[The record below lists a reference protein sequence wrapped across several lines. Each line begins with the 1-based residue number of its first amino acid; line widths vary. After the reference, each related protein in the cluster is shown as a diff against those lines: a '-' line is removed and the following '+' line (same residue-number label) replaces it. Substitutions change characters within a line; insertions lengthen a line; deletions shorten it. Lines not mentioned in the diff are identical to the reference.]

1 MGTVRVAWSS
11 KPGPPKLG
19 AVEPGPIPTSGR
31 IPPGYLAHGTR
42 DPLVSVQYTCALAE
56 RMAGAGAAAT
66 VVLRN
71 GDGHVMPETF
81 ALDAWAFLSSRR
93 LP

>member
-1 MGTVRVAWSS
+1 M
-11 KPGPPKLG
+11 
-19 AVEPGPIPTSGR
+19 
-31 IPPGYLAHGTR
+31 
-42 DPLVSVQYTCALAE
+42 SVQYTCALAE